1 MGSEFSL
8 ERIQPMKDEA
18 YESMKEAIDELRRD
32 EPKVVDSAAATVGS
46 VLGGGASF
54 TALHFAGGT
63 GLSAAAGYGLAA
75 AATRL
80 VAPVAALAVV
90 GSVWYAIAM
99 KRRNA
104 KLAAALNRAI
114 EKLHATEE
122 RLMANAEYFREELAE
137 LKAWIEELER
147 RRPQ

>member
-1 MGSEFSL
+1 MGNALSTEK
-8 ERIQPMKDEA
+8 IQQMKDEA
-18 YESMKEAIDELRRD
+18 YESMKEAIDELRRE
-32 EPKVVDSAAATVGS
+32 EPKVVDSAAAAVGS

-63 GLSAAAGYGLAA
+63 GLLAAGGLAAA

-80 VAPVAALAVV
+80 AVPLAALAVV

-104 KLAAALNRAI
+104 KLAAALNRAL
-114 EKLHATEE
+114 EKLYATQK
-122 RLMANAEYFREELAE
+122 RLMENAEYFREELAE
-137 LKAWIEELER
+137 LKAWIEELKR
-147 RRPQ
+147 QRP